1 MSRADRPVEPP
12 PDLVRRA
19 QEGDGEAFEHLVRLV
34 YRQVF
39 RWALV
44 QTGDPDEADDVTQEV
59 LVVLHRRLKTYS
71 GGAKFTSWLFRV
83 TRNAALQHGRKA
95 ARLLRIRRKTQE
107 VAVFENQADAKFA
120 KLDSAHAVDLV
131 HRLFEELPLRQREV
145 FDLADLQGYS
155 PTEVAELLG
164 MKAVTV
170 RANLCKARRAL
181 RSALVMRHAGLV
193 EELGL

>member
-1 MSRADRPVEPP
+1 MEPP
-12 PDLVRRA
+12 RELVRRA
-19 QEGDGEAFEHLVRLV
+19 QEGDRVAFEQLVRRV
-34 YRQVF
+34 YQQVF

-59 LVVLHRRLKTYS
+59 LVLLHRKLDTYS
-71 GGAKFTSWLFRV
+71 GEARFTSWLFRV

-95 ARLLRIRRKTQE
+95 ARLLRIRRKARE
-107 VAVFENQADAKFA
+107 VAVFDKEVG
-120 KLDSAHAVDLV
+120 DSAAKIDGSHALNMVHQLFNDLPV
-131 HRLFEELPLRQREV
+131 RQREV

-155 PTEVAELLG
+155 PTEIAEMLG

-181 RSALVMRHAGLV
+181 RSVLLERHAELM
-193 EELGL
+193 EELSQ